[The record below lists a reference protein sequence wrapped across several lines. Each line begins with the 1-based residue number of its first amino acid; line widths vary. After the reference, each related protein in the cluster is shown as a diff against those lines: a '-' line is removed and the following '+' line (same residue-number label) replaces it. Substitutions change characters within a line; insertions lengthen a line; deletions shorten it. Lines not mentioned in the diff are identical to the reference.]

1 VLHLKDL
8 YCTKIVQNVGFSDAY
23 DRVPTRPGS
32 SIGTYPIDLHMSGR
46 HSLRSSG
53 QARGTLRSSG

>member
-1 VLHLKDL
+1 
-8 YCTKIVQNVGFSDAY
+8 VQNVGFSDAFS
-23 DRVPTRPGS
+23 DQVPTGPGS